1 MHVWASSGGARSG
14 SVSGPAYPTYISFL
28 KLISR
33 NTFSHLV
40 DRFRGQEC
48 PRHTFHLLIVI
59 LVFSISVFGQDTA
72 TPNGSGDENKYTLS
86 GTVVNA
92 VTGAPVPRALVQI
105 YVNGQKQM
113 LTDADGRFSFSGL
126 PEGQTGI
133 SVQKPGFF
141 QEGTSPFG
149 GGWPPPAMVVMG
161 ADAPSATVKLVPESV
176 IAGRIVSNGQPV
188 EDVPVK
194 VIASQ
199 ILEGHKEWTVRGNAS
214 TDEDGQFRIAN
225 LTAGDYYLEVGPRW
239 QPGGIGVM
247 KGHEAGYARMF
258 YPSMPGADSAAGLT
272 VGAGQRTAVE
282 LSVDLEP
289 WYRIRGAVRSTETT
303 KNWNVQLLDPS
314 GDREEPTKR
323 TLETGEFETFA
334 PAGQYTLRVMGFGE
348 TGVTGSIDVPLMV
361 NSDVSGV
368 MVALGSEARIPVRV
382 KRESTRTEEGPAS
395 GPQTIRFK
403 SGREAQIP
411 PIAMWFRRS
420 GFSLGGVPS
429 VRTDES
435 GKAETLAVRDMEPGT
450 YWVDVGRNPP
460 WYVESAQCGDVDLM
474 REPLTISSGA
484 PCSAIDVVL
493 RDDGASITMSA
504 QWEGAPEQAFLL
516 VLPEKAPQQALMSTV
531 QRDSQTET
539 DDLAPGPYYVLLL
552 DRLDGLEYK
561 NPEAMSA
568 YLSKAAHIVLGA
580 EQKASVKVELGRR

>member
-1 MHVWASSGGARSG
+1 MVVRM
-14 SVSGPAYPTYISFL
+14 
-28 KLISR
+28 
-33 NTFSHLV
+33 
-40 DRFRGQEC
+40 
-48 PRHTFHLLIVI
+48 
-59 LVFSISVFGQDTA
+59 ISVPAFGQDA
-72 TPNGSGDENKYTLS
+72 AAANGSGDENKYTLS

-113 LTDADGRFSFSGL
+113 LTDTDGRFVFSGL
-126 PEGQTGI
+126 PEGQTSI
-133 SVQKPGFF
+133 TAQKPGFF
-141 QEGTSPFG
+141 QEGTSPFA
-149 GGWPPPAMVVMG
+149 GGWTPPPMVVMG
-161 ADAPSATVKLVPESV
+161 ADAPSAVVKMVPESV
-176 IAGRIVSNGQPV
+176 IAGRIVSNGQAV

-199 ILEGHKEWTVRGNAS
+199 IQEGHKEWTVRGNAS

-247 KGHEAGYARMF
+247 KGHEAGYARIF
-258 YPSMPGADSAAGLT
+258 YPSMPGGDSTTGLT
-272 VGAGQRTAVE
+272 VGAGQRASVE

-289 WYRIRGAVRSTETT
+289 WYRIHGAVRSTEATR
-303 KNWNVQLLDPS
+303 NWNVQLLDPL

-323 TLETGEFETFA
+323 NLETGEFETFA
-334 PAGQYTLRVMGFGE
+334 PAGRYTLRVMGFGE
-348 TGVTGSIDVPLMV
+348 RGVTGTVDVPLTVSADV
-361 NSDVSGV
+361 NGV
-368 MVALGSEARIPVRV
+368 QVALESEATIPVRV
-382 KRESTRTEEGPAS
+382 KRESTRTQEGAAT

-450 YWVDVGRNPP
+450 YWIDVGRNPP

-474 REPLTISSGA
+474 REALTITSGP
-484 PCSAIDVVL
+484 PCSAVDVVL
-493 RDDGASITMSA
+493 RDDGASITVNA

-516 VLPEKAPQQALMSTV
+516 VLPEKAPQQAVMSTV
-531 QRDSQTET
+531 PRNGQTEI
-539 DDLAPGPYYVLLL
+539 DDLAPGPYNVLLL

-561 NPEAMSA
+561 NPEVMSA
-568 YLSKAAHIVLGA
+568 YLSKAAHVVLGA
-580 EQKASVKVELGRR
+580 EQKATVKVELGRR